1 MEENKKREDE
11 IETLDLGSAKK
22 DDNKQI
28 NEDLE
33 GTSEENI
40 KDTILNKDLNETVK
54 HENFEDKIMAE
65 DNSVD
70 NVFGEEFV
78 GLDNLESSNNKNRS
92 KKKGGL
98 VVIIII
104 LVLLL
109 ATVGG
114 YIWYSKTYINNDELQ
129 DVMTTAALD
138 YYDKYTSANTGAAA
152 YTITLEDL
160 KNANENGENYNLD
173 SLKDCDDKKT
183 KVIINIDYYN
193 GKVKDTEVK
202 LNCKI
207 F

>member
-98 VVIIII
+98 
-104 LVLLL
+104 L
-109 ATVGG
+109 ARER
-114 YIWYSKTYINNDELQ
+114 YISI
-129 DVMTTAALD
+129 
-138 YYDKYTSANTGAAA
+138 
-152 YTITLEDL
+152 
-160 KNANENGENYNLD
+160 GERTDGDFLF
-173 SLKDCDDKKT
+173 KR
-183 KVIINIDYYN
+183 
-193 GKVKDTEVK
+193 
-202 LNCKI
+202 

>member
-129 DVMTTAALD
+129 DAMKTAALD